1 MKLTTGEMIA
11 DAAKKWIAHRIKTI
25 LWFMVLASIAPIC

>member
-11 DAAKKWIAHRIKTI
+11 DAAKKWIGTTI